1 MPSGAIASAILLIAM
16 AITASMVFN
25 TLSSNYELLRKAD
38 IKKEEIDYNQLHT
51 FLSVDNVSYSSGTV
65 TINATN
71 DGSTVIDTDKLE
83 VLFDGELYTDNI
95 TSTTIDGKDANI
107 WIPEETLIIEVDSSL
122 NPSRVKLVADNGAS
136 DYWSG

>member
-16 AITASMVFN
+16 AVTASMIFS

-38 IKKEEIDYNQLHT
+38 IKKEQIEYNQLHT
-51 FLSVDNVSYSSGTV
+51 FLNVDNVSFSSGTV

-71 DGSTVIDTDKLE
+71 DGSTVIQTDKME

-95 TSTTIDGKDANI
+95 TSTTIDGKEANI
-107 WIPEETLIIEVDSSL
+107 WIPEETLTIEVNSSL
-122 NPSRVKLVADNGAS
+122 NPSSVKLVADNGAS

>member
-16 AITASMVFN
+16 AVTASMVFS

-38 IKKEEIDYNQLHT
+38 IEKGKIEYDQIHT
-51 FLSVDNVSYSSGTV
+51 FLNVDNVSFNSGTV

-71 DGSTVIDTDKLE
+71 DGSTVIQTDKIE
-83 VLFDGELYTDNI
+83 VLLDGNLYTDNI
-95 TSTTIDGKDANI
+95 TSTTVQGEDVNI
-107 WIPEETLIIEVDSSL
+107 WIPDETLTIEVNSSL